1 MRLRLAHIF
10 ILAGLLAPS
19 LASAGDLMQLYKT
32 ALNQDQ
38 TLAAAR
44 HTRDAA
50 IEAKP
55 QAWAGILPQLNASA
69 GLHRQK
75 TDNLAT
81 TSSFLTA
88 GNHFYTTNKSWTLSF
103 QDTLLSFATFR
114 RIAQADI
121 QVAAANNSLEN
132 ARQSLILRVAQAYFN
147 VLSTRDTLRADSAAR
162 DAFKAQ
168 LDEAKARFKVGLST
182 ITDVQQAQASYDSSR
197 ATLIGDNRALSNQRQ
212 ALGVIVHE
220 NISGL
225 QPLATHI
232 PLVLPTPTAVA
243 DWVQTAS
250 EDNLALRDAKL
261 QWQIAQRDIGIQR
274 AQRYPTLDLQASV
287 GRSISG
293 GQSGIDRR
301 QYAVGLVVNLPL
313 FSGGLI
319 RSQVRQASATA
330 HQNRSQYHLKRR
342 TTIQNVRDAY
352 QGVASGI
359 ASVKAFKQAVKSNR
373 TALESTQKGFRVGTQ
388 TQIDVLTAMQNLY
401 TALKSY
407 YQSRYDY
414 LNATLTLKQLSGH
427 LTVADLRHVDA
438 LLDTGTH
445 PPPLFPPLPQGQAA
459 Q

>member
-197 ATLIGDNRALSNQRQ
+197 ATLIGDRRGLSNQRQ

-225 QPLATHI
+225 QPLVSHI
-232 PLVLPTPTAVA
+232 PLVLPTPAAAA

-274 AQRYPTLDLQASV
+274 AQRYPTLDL
-287 GRSISG
+287 
-293 GQSGIDRR
+293 
-301 QYAVGLVVNLPL
+301 
-313 FSGGLI
+313 
-319 RSQVRQASATA
+319 
-330 HQNRSQYHLKRR
+330 
-342 TTIQNVRDAY
+342 
-352 QGVASGI
+352 
-359 ASVKAFKQAVKSNR
+359 
-373 TALESTQKGFRVGTQ
+373 
-388 TQIDVLTAMQNLY
+388 
-401 TALKSY
+401 
-407 YQSRYDY
+407 
-414 LNATLTLKQLSGH
+414 
-427 LTVADLRHVDA
+427 
-438 LLDTGTH
+438 
-445 PPPLFPPLPQGQAA
+445 
-459 Q
+459 